1 MFERNRAEA
10 QEYASVAV
18 EIVVDDGAIVAGK
31 LFISASRSVFEVLNS
46 AALFVDFEPYE
57 GERRFLAKASLKSV
71 KLLAGAK
78 PLNLAQKARDLDSF
92 DPQAILG
99 VQAGAPWDEVRS
111 AYLSL
116 AKIYHPDRFATAEL
130 PTEVAAYM
138 SGMLRRINAAYSA
151 LEVAHQARRAM
162 PVQRAIYTS
171 AART

>member
-1 MFERNRAEA
+1 MFERNRSEA
-10 QEYASVAV
+10 QEFASVAV
-18 EIVVDDGAIVAGK
+18 EIVVDDGTVSTGK
-31 LFISASRSVFEVLNS
+31 MFIAASRSVFDVLNG

-57 GERRFLAKASLKSV
+57 GERRFIAKASLKSV

-78 PLNLAQKARDLDSF
+78 PLNLAQRSRDLDGF

-99 VQAGAPWDEVRS
+99 VQTGAPWDDVRS

-130 PTEVAAYM
+130 PTEVATYM
-138 SGMLRRINAAYSA
+138 SGMLRRVNVAYAA

-162 PVQRAIYTS
+162 PLQRAIYTS

>member
-1 MFERNRAEA
+1 MFERNRSEA

-18 EIVVDDGAIVAGK
+18 EIVVDDGALATGK
-31 LFISASRSVFEVLNS
+31 LFIAASRSVFDVLNG

-57 GERRFLAKASLKSV
+57 GERRFIAKASLKSV

-78 PLNLAQKARDLDSF
+78 PLNLAQKARDLDGF

-99 VQAGAPWDEVRS
+99 VQAGSPWDEVRS

-130 PTEVAAYM
+130 PTEVAVYM
-138 SGMLRRINAAYSA
+138 SGMSRRINAAYAA
-151 LEVAHQARRAM
+151 LEVAHQARRTM
-162 PVQRAIYTS
+162 PLQRAIYTS